1 MRALSK
7 VIFFLSCGCFLN
19 SCSRQQDQQAPA
31 MGEFPV
37 TVVNSMDVVTDLSF
51 VADIQ
56 AFRNVEIRARVN
68 GYLEQI
74 YVDEGKNVSEGQLLF
89 RINDEEYKAQLNRA
103 EANLKSA
110 EAQKKTAEVEM
121 ERVRLLVDKNVI
133 AKTEMDLAMAKLD
146 VAKAS
151 IEQSKAEETSAKV
164 KLQHANVRSPFS
176 GVIDRI
182 PLKLGSLI
190 SEGTLLTTISDISS
204 MNIYFQVS
212 EIQYLTYVATNANA
226 LDTLKKIKVE
236 LELADGTI
244 YSSKGKIETIESEFE
259 AGTGV
264 LSLRARFENPDR
276 LLKHGS
282 TGKVKIKKLLNGALV
297 IPQKSVME
305 IQDKN
310 YVFVVD
316 DKNLVMLKS
325 FTPLDRVGDFYVVKD
340 GLKSGERI
348 IYEGVQNLKEGTVIR
363 PMETKLSEIYSMTN
377 N

>member
-7 VIFFLSCGCFLN
+7 IIFFLLCGCFFC
-19 SCSRQQDQQAPA
+19 SCSRQQDQQAPT

-89 RINDEEYKAQLNRA
+89 RIDDEEYKAQLNRA

-133 AKTEMDLAMAKLD
+133 AKTEMDLARAKLD
-146 VAKAS
+146 VAKAV
-151 IEQSKAEETSAKV
+151 IEQSQAEKTSAAV
-164 KLQHANVRSPFS
+164 KLQHTNVKSPFS

-244 YSSKGKIETIESEFE
+244 YSTKGKIETIESEFE

-316 DKNLVMLKS
+316 DKNMVMLKS
-325 FTPLDRVGDFYVVKD
+325 FTPLDRVGDFYVVQD

-348 IYEGVQNLKEGTVIR
+348 IYEGVQNLREGTVIK
-363 PMETKLSEIYSMTN
+363 PKETSLSEIYSMTN